1 MSARGADAPDLGVT
15 AFKAPADDSTAA
27 GPGVA
32 ATIWVNGVP
41 QASEDRHVSARDR
54 GFTLADGLFETMRV
68 HRGRVFR
75 LDRHLTR
82 LEHGLAALQIPI
94 EPAMQE
100 WVLRAVESARL
111 SNAALRLTVTR
122 GIGSAGLATLAG
134 ARPTV
139 VVAVSLLPSFPPSIY
154 ESGLAAHVASGRRNE
169 RAMTAGL
176 KTLAYVD
183 AVAALLEAQR
193 AGADDAILL
202 DTEEHCSE
210 AAASNLF
217 VWTGSDLITPPV
229 SCGALP
235 GLTRAAVLELASGLR
250 IPAVERAFGRDEL
263 LQAEEAFLTSSL
275 RGVAPLVR
283 VDGRQISAG
292 RPGIVTRRL
301 MEAYA
306 SLVERECGG

>member
-1 MSARGADAPDLGVT
+1 MTSAGESARTRA
-15 AFKAPADDSTAA
+15 
-27 GPGVA
+27 A
-32 ATIWVNGVP
+32 ATIWVNG
-41 QASEDRHVSARDR
+41 QLITSEDCQVSARDR

-68 HRGRVFR
+68 SHGRVFR
-75 LDRHLTR
+75 LDRHLAR
-82 LEHGLAALQIPI
+82 LERGLAVLQIPI
-94 EPAMQE
+94 EPGIQE
-100 WVLRAVESARL
+100 WVLRAVEHERIPDAVV
-111 SNAALRLTVTR
+111 RLTVTR
-122 GIGSAGLATLAG
+122 GIGAAGLALPPG
-134 ARPTV
+134 LRPTV
-139 VVAVSLLPSFPPSIY
+139 VVAVGPLPLFPTAIY
-154 ESGLAAHVASGRRNE
+154 ESGLTAHVASGRRNE

-217 VWTGSDLITPPV
+217 MWTGADLVTPPI

-235 GLTRAAVLELASGLR
+235 GLTRAAVLELAAGLR
-250 IPAVERAFGRDEL
+250 MTTVERPFGRDEL
-263 LQAEEAFLTSSL
+263 LRAEEAFLTSSL

-283 VDGRQISAG
+283 VDGRSIGEG
-292 RPGIVTRRL
+292 RPGSVTRRL
-301 MEAYA
+301 MDAYA